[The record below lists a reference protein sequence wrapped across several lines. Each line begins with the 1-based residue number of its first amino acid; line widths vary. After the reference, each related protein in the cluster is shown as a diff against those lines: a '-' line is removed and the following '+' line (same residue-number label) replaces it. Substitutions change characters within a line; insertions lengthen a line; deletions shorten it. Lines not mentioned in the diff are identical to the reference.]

1 MEKTVKNDSNN
12 SPENSV
18 QSSTFADTD
27 GGKREGAHM
36 AYSAEMLAALADI
49 DLDDVVDELVM
60 EREPEPGLLQRI
72 KRGAVRRLSRNDGDF
87 PAYSSSHA
95 GMGLVMEA
103 MLAKEF
109 TVAVA
114 PGGVVWV
121 AGNGKELKYVGGVA
135 MPRAVAIAAV
145 LAVQGD

>member
-1 MEKTVKNDSNN
+1 M
-12 SPENSV
+12 
-18 QSSTFADTD
+18 
-27 GGKREGAHM
+27 G
-36 AYSAEMLAALADI
+36 YSAEMLAALSDA
-49 DLDDVVDELVM
+49 DLDDVIEEMVIGKQ
-60 EREPEPGLLQRI
+60 PEPGLLRRLR
-72 KRGAVRRLSRNDGDF
+72 KGAVRRFNRSDVEF

-103 MLAKEF
+103 MLAKGF

-145 LAVQGD
+145 LAVQGA